1 MDYPIVQK
9 NKIIGAVTIFDE
21 QIDKQ
26 IQLVEI
32 VPAIEQTGVKEMNLI
47 IQTVPG
53 TKTNKSKSV
62 AEQMN
67 GCLEILK
74 QYEKLGF
81 IKIINEPGLVE
92 FLKAFEQYQ
101 RK

>member
-32 VPAIEQTGVKEMNLI
+32 VPAIEQNGVKEMNLI
-47 IQTVPG
+47 IQTSS
-53 TKTNKSKSV
+53 TINQNKQKSV

-67 GCLEILK
+67 DFLEILK

>member
-47 IQTVPG
+47 IQTSS
-53 TKTNKSKSV
+53 TINQNKQKSV

-67 GCLEILK
+67 DFLEILK

-81 IKIINEPGLVE
+81 IKIINELGLVE

>member
-26 IQLVEI
+26 IQLIEI

-47 IQTVPG
+47 IQTSS
-53 TKTNKSKSV
+53 TINQNKQKSV

-67 GCLEILK
+67 DFLEILK

-81 IKIINEPGLVE
+81 IKIINELGLVE

>member
-26 IQLVEI
+26 IQLIEI

-53 TKTNKSKSV
+53 TKMNKSKSV

-67 GCLEILK
+67 DFLEILK

-81 IKIINEPGLVE
+81 IKLINEPGLVE

>member
-53 TKTNKSKSV
+53 TKMNKSKSV

-67 GCLEILK
+67 DFLEILK

>member
-26 IQLVEI
+26 IQLIEI

-67 GCLEILK
+67 DFLEILK

>member
-1 MDYPIVQK
+1 MLWFNFYC
-9 NKIIGAVTIFDE
+9 GRYE

-26 IQLVEI
+26 IQLIEI

-53 TKTNKSKSV
+53 TKMNKSKSV

-67 GCLEILK
+67 DFLEILK

-81 IKIINEPGLVE
+81 I
-92 FLKAFEQYQ
+92 
-101 RK
+101 

>member
-53 TKTNKSKSV
+53 TKTNKQKSV

-67 GCLEILK
+67 DFLEILK

>member
-26 IQLVEI
+26 IQLIEI

-53 TKTNKSKSV
+53 TKMNKSKSV

-67 GCLEILK
+67 DFLEILK